1 MCDITHALML
11 RTVIMLTEVWYSD
24 ALKLC
29 RGVVRQDS

>member
-1 MCDITHALML
+1 MILLIALML
-11 RTVIMLTEVWYSD
+11 RTVIMLTEVLCSD